1 MKKTTR
7 NHINALL
14 LFSSVLCAAG
24 VPLQAHAQNTGSTLS
39 DVSALAVASV
49 TVVGST
55 VAGALVAVPIA
66 LSTTGG
72 MLIVK
77 TVESTVR
84 GTSYVLER
92 ASDGARA
99 SIEIAGKGIA
109 GISVG
114 VGTAVVVS
122 VVTSGVILSV
132 ASQAICFIPNE
143 LGRALMHNERVT
155 F

>member
-1 MKKTTR
+1 
-7 NHINALL
+7 
-14 LFSSVLCAAG
+14 
-24 VPLQAHAQNTGSTLS
+24 
-39 DVSALAVASV
+39 
-49 TVVGST
+49 
-55 VAGALVAVPIA
+55 
-66 LSTTGG
+66 